1 MNIDWDLITK
11 IVPVISVIIG
21 GLYVAWK
28 YWIERKERLLDK
40 DFEKVDK
47 LLTDESF
54 KRKMRKNHLLR
65 AVYYRNINYFNG
77 IKNEV
82 IDVVIKTQ
90 NRKRNF
96 NNNFYDINRFYKK
109 KLLIINNN
117 QDGFLAN
124 IEKDKKFRYQPSF
137 VRLMWFLYIVF
148 LLLAVIFFVIVL
160 KNLSFLVFYSIMLPI
175 MFLIQFPLMDRQQL
189 ISDWKKFKKNS
200 KHLLDNANELP

>member
-1 MNIDWDLITK
+1 M
-11 IVPVISVIIG
+11 
-21 GLYVAWK
+21 
-28 YWIERKERLLDK
+28 
-40 DFEKVDK
+40 
-47 LLTDESF
+47 
-54 KRKMRKNHLLR
+54 LR

-160 KNLSFLVFYSIMLPI
+160 KNLSFLVFLLNNVANYVFNSI
-175 MFLIQFPLMDRQQL
+175 
-189 ISDWKKFKKNS
+189 STYG
-200 KHLLDNANELP
+200 